1 MKSKSFEMAV
11 LFDFYGDMLTDKQ
24 KEFFDLYYNEDLSLG
39 EIGENEGITRQ
50 GVRDAV
56 RRAEDTLREM
66 EQKLGMVARY
76 GKLDAQLAQITELA
90 ETIAQVNERGFS
102 NADIER
108 CTQEILEITGQYAD
122 RAQAAPAAAF

>member
-1 MKSKSFEMAV
+1 MKSKSFEMAL

-56 RRAEDTLREM
+56 QRAEGTLREM
-66 EQKLGMVARY
+66 ECRLGMVARY

-90 ETIAQVNERGFS
+90 ETIAQINSRGFS

-122 RAQAAPAAAF
+122 RAQAASADAL